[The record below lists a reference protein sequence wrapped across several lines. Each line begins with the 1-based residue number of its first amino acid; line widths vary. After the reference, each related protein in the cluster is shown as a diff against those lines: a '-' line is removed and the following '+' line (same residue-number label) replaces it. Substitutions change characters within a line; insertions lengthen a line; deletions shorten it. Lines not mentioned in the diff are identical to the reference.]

1 MEAPS
6 SWNSVWVVPA
16 ETGAVSPTGPATTAP
31 EVRPA
36 SEGVLE
42 AGGGGGS
49 TGVAPACGPSGVP
62 ETGSTGVG
70 VLVSGEVWAL
80 EPPHLTAKDA
90 ASATKTRTGGVWE
103 GERRV
108 TGRSSVLGV

>member
-16 ETGAVSPTGPATTAP
+16 GTWAVSATGPATTAP

-49 TGVAPACGPSGVP
+49 TRVAAAPGPAGVP
-62 ETGSTGVG
+62 ETGATRVG
-70 VLVSGEVWAL
+70 GAGSGGGGAV
-80 EPPHLTAKDA
+80 EPPPWAGKDA
-90 ASATKTRTGGVWE
+90 PGAPKTRRGGVWK
-103 GERRV
+103 
-108 TGRSSVLGV
+108 